1 MDAVLYLTHRIPWP
15 PNKGDKIRSHHILR
29 DLTRRYRVYLGTF
42 IDDPADEAYVKELE
56 RGCAGVCVRPLSPG
70 RAKWRALRGL
80 LTQEPLT
87 LPWYRD
93 AALQRWVDQVLEQQ
107 EISRA
112 LVFSSAM
119 AQYLP
124 PRAHLTRVVDF
135 VDIDSDKWTQYAA
148 SKSWPMS
155 AIYRR
160 EGRQLLRY
168 ERQVAA
174 RSEAS
179 LFVSPDE
186 AAAFRALAPESAE
199 RVHALNNGVDAAY
212 FDPQHL
218 PSKGPYPDQV
228 RPIVFSGAMDYWPNV
243 EAVVWFAEAV
253 LPRIRQA
260 HPDVRFYVV
269 GSRPAP
275 EVREL
280 ERQPGVEVVGP
291 VEDMRPWVGGAA
303 VSVAPLRI
311 ARGVQNKVL
320 EAMALARPVVA
331 SPQALEGITAVRD
344 DEVIEAETDPE
355 GFARAVLQC
364 LERPDPE
371 MAARARQRIT
381 TDYDWGRNL
390 ARLHDYL
397 ESGLAHEGEAIASRG
412 DA

>member
-1 MDAVLYLTHRIPWP
+1 MDAILYLTHRIPWP

-29 DLTRRYRVYLGTF
+29 YLLRRYRVYLGTF
-42 IDDPADEAYVKELE
+42 IDDPEDAAYVPELE
-56 RGCAGVCVRPLSPG
+56 RCCASVCVRPLAPG
-70 RAKWRALRGL
+70 RAKWRSLSAL
-80 LTQEPLT
+80 LTREPLT

-93 AALQRWVDQVLEQQ
+93 AALQHWVDRVLKEQ
-107 EISRA
+107 EITRA

-124 PRAHLTRVVDF
+124 RRADLTQVVDF
-135 VDIDSDKWTQYAA
+135 VDVDSDKWTQYAA

-168 ERQVAA
+168 ERRVAA

-186 AAAFRALAPESAE
+186 AAAFRALAPESAA

-212 FDPQHL
+212 FDPQQL
-218 PSKGPYPDQV
+218 PAQSPYPDAVQ
-228 RPIVFSGAMDYWPNV
+228 PLVFSGAMDYWPNV
-243 EAVVWFAEAV
+243 EAVVWFAESV
-253 LPRIRQA
+253 LPRIRQER
-260 HPDVRFYVV
+260 PDARFYIV

-280 ERQPGVEVVGP
+280 ERHTGVEVVGR
-291 VEDMRPWVGGAA
+291 VDDMRPWVGHAA

-331 SPQALEGITAVRD
+331 SPQALEGITAIRN
-344 DEVIEAETDPE
+344 DEVIEAAVDPAA
-355 GFARAVLQC
+355 FAQAVLHC
-364 LERPDPE
+364 LTTPNPE
-371 MAARARQRIT
+371 MTTRARKRIT
-381 TDYDWGRNL
+381 TDYDWGSNL
-390 ARLHDYL
+390 ACLHDYL
-397 ESGLAHEGEAIASRG
+397 QGELAPTSAAIASRG

>member
-1 MDAVLYLTHRIPWP
+1 MDAILYLTHRIPWP

-29 DLTRRYRVYLGTF
+29 YLAQRYRVHLGTF
-42 IDDPADEAYVKELE
+42 IDDPDDAVYVEELE
-56 RGCAGVCVRPLSPG
+56 RCCESVCVRPLSPG

-107 EISRA
+107 DITRA

-124 PRAHLTRVVDF
+124 HRANLPRVVDF
-135 VDIDSDKWTQYAA
+135 VDVDSDKWTQYAA
-148 SKSWPMS
+148 SKAWPMS

-186 AAAFRALAPESAE
+186 ATAFRALAPESAD

-212 FDPQHL
+212 FDPQKL
-218 PSKGPYPDQV
+218 PKKGPYPDHV

-243 EAVVWFAEAV
+243 EAVVWFAESV
-253 LPRIRQA
+253 LPRIRREC
-260 HPDVRFYVV
+260 PDVRFYIV
-269 GSRPAP
+269 GCRPSP
-275 EVREL
+275 DVREL

-291 VEDMRPWVGGAA
+291 VEDMRPWVGSAA

-331 SPQALEGITAVRD
+331 SPQALEGITAARN

-355 GFARAVLQC
+355 VFARAVLRC
-364 LERPDPE
+364 LEQPEPE
-371 MAARARQRIT
+371 MAASARRRIT

-397 ESGLAHEGEAIASRG
+397 ESGLAPEGEAIASRG